1 MGSIWI
7 CVVGEGV
14 EKSVEVLGGRCGV
27 GEDICGVGED
37 KVWSGMEE
45 ERERM

>member
-1 MGSIWI
+1 MWELYIWI

-27 GEDICGVGED
+27 GED
-37 KVWSGMEE
+37 KVSSGMEKRR
-45 ERERM
+45 ERERKETP